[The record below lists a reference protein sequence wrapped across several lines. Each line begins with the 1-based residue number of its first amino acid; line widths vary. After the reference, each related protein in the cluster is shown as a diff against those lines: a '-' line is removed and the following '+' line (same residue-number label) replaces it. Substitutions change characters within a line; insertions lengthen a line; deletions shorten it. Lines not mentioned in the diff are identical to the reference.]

1 MSGSRSGLRMSFW
14 VRMVIQ
20 NHVLPLFYP
29 NVAMLPHL
37 SAAPFPGDDHDDDR
51 YTHRSR
57 TSLESLEASSEYRV
71 ASSSSPS
78 SSTLQ
83 MGGEGGGGGGGAEG
97 KGGEGGDVGDGS
109 EGGDERS
116 DGGEGGKVSDRWDVA
131 ASIIIGSE
139 VKDGVHD
146 LVNHLAGGVE
156 MAAKDGTTSGEQQQ
170 QQQQQSGLGGGVGG
184 GEFTPPSR
192 VQKLFV
198 WWFCTQVHG
207 VCRDSRDVLIT
218 AEVCRLAAR
227 LPASS
232 KVGNNE
238 SLKEAAV
245 LWCLVLSCVVCVVA
259 SLPASSKVKGGE
271 KI

>member
-1 MSGSRSGLRMSFW
+1 
-14 VRMVIQ
+14 V
-20 NHVLPLFYP
+20 
-29 NVAMLPHL
+29 
-37 SAAPFPGDDHDDDR
+37 
-51 YTHRSR
+51 
-57 TSLESLEASSEYRV
+57 
-71 ASSSSPS
+71 
-78 SSTLQ
+78 
-83 MGGEGGGGGGGAEG
+83 EG
-97 KGGEGGDVGDGS
+97 KGGEGGG
-109 EGGDERS
+109 ERS

-139 VKDGVHD
+139 VRDGVHD
-146 LVNHLAGGVE
+146 LVNHLAGEVD

-170 QQQQQSGLGGGVGG
+170 QSGLRGGVGG

-238 SLKEAAV
+238 VKRGCCRVV
-245 LWCLVLSCVVCVVA
+245 LCYVS
-259 SLPASSKVKGGE
+259 SPAFPPHPR
-271 KI
+271 